1 LTATGTKAF
10 QIDHPLDPANKFLN
24 HYSAE
29 GPEPLNVYRGNVT
42 LDQKGEAW
50 VTLPAYFESINKD
63 FAYQLTAV
71 GGPGPGLY
79 VASEVKGNRF
89 QIAGGGPGLKVSWCV
104 TGVRNDLWI
113 RVNGAPVEQDKPAAE
128 KGRYLAPVEYGQ
140 PWETGAYFRSRAI
153 RSVQGPADPAVSR
166 P

>member
-1 LTATGTKAF
+1 
-10 QIDHPLDPANKFLN
+10 
-24 HYSAE
+24 
-29 GPEPLNVYRGNVT
+29 
-42 LDQKGEAW
+42 
-50 VTLPAYFESINKD
+50 INKD
-63 FAYQLTAV
+63 VTYQLTAV

-89 QIAGGGPGLKVSWCV
+89 QISGGAPGLKVSWCV
-104 TGVRNDLWI
+104 TGVRNDLWV

-140 PWETGAYFRSRAI
+140 PWEAGAYHRTRAI
-153 RSVQGPADPAVSR
+153 KSVQVPADPAVSR